1 VRGGE
6 DLLVV
11 AIGDTIVMK
20 KLSAMSFD
28 EVAKPIWRT
37 VKAMGLS
44 RGELDELVEEAKTK
58 LVLDT
63 NVWGS
68 AFLAKG
74 QASRVVQMAEDKLV
88 QLSVSLENHR

>member
-1 VRGGE
+1 VIPEAVKKAAGVRRGD

-44 RGELDELVEEAKTK
+44 GEELDELIEEAKTQ
-58 LVLDT
+58 T
-63 NVWGS
+63 R
-68 AFLAKG
+68 
-74 QASRVVQMAEDKLV
+74 SR
-88 QLSVSLENHR
+88 H

>member
-1 VRGGE
+1 MIPEAVKKAAGVRRGD

-44 RGELDELVEEAKTK
+44 GEELDELIEEAKTQ
-58 LVLDT
+58 T
-63 NVWGS
+63 R
-68 AFLAKG
+68 
-74 QASRVVQMAEDKLV
+74 SR
-88 QLSVSLENHR
+88 H

>member
-1 VRGGE
+1 LRAATTRVFSKGQVVIPEAVRKAAGVRKGD

-20 KLSAMSFD
+20 KLSAMSYD

-44 RGELDELVEEAKTK
+44 GEELDELIEEAKTQ
-58 LVLDT
+58 T
-63 NVWGS
+63 R
-68 AFLAKG
+68 
-74 QASRVVQMAEDKLV
+74 SR
-88 QLSVSLENHR
+88 H

>member
-1 VRGGE
+1 MHRGE
-6 DLLVV
+6 ELLVV

-44 RGELDELVEEAKTK
+44 GEELDELIEEAKTQ
-58 LVLDT
+58 T
-63 NVWGS
+63 R
-68 AFLAKG
+68 
-74 QASRVVQMAEDKLV
+74 SR
-88 QLSVSLENHR
+88 H